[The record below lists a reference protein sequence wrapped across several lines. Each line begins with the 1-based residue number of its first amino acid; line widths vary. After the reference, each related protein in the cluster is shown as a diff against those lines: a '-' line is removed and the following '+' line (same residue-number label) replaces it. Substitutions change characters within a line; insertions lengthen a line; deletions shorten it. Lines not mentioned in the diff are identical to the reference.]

1 VERSQDHQPDLGL
14 VELQQACPLL
24 LDGHVLLVVVKLG
37 NLARRVR
44 PVRPPGWL
52 SLPAEVDRR
61 VCPCLF
67 QMVKRLSVVPVALVS
82 LRAAWLLLPV
92 AWLLHLEVS
101 VLLLAAPDPVCL
113 LRLAKLA
120 VPQPEPL
127 DPRQLLV
134 AGSPLRARPRQLAE
148 ERSWDFQ
155 F

>member
-1 VERSQDHQPDLGL
+1 L

-44 PVRPPGWL
+44 PVRPPDWL
-52 SLPAEVDRR
+52 SLQAEVDRR

-82 LRAAWLLLPV
+82 LRATWLLLRA

-101 VLLLAAPDPVCL
+101 VLLPAAPDPVCL

-120 VPQPEPL
+120 APQPRPEPL

-134 AGSPLRARPRQLAE
+134 AGSPLRARLRQLAE

-155 F
+155 S